1 MSDFLVSF
9 DQLGRGVRINFP
21 PQRIVSLVPSITEL
35 LYDLGIGREIVGKTK
50 FCCYPAVGLEY
61 SSIVGGTKNYSISKI
76 KQLEPDLIIAN
87 KEENV
92 ESTINE
98 LKELFPTW
106 VSDVATTSDAIEL
119 IKSIGEITNRT
130 QKAYS
135 LSEAVIKGLDEI
147 RGTFLGKVA
156 YLIWNDPIMVA
167 GQNTFINSVLNHLGF
182 ENVIDQNR
190 YPEISAQEL
199 SAIDPEYI
207 LLSSEPFP
215 FKQKHADNFRAT
227 FPNAKVVLV
236 NGEMFSWYGSRMLKF
251 ESYFKTLTIN

>member
-1 MSDFLVSF
+1 MLVSC
-9 DQLGRGVRINFP
+9 DQLGREVLINFP

-35 LYDLGIGREIVGKTK
+35 LYDLGLGKEIVGKTK
-50 FCCYPAVGLEY
+50 FCCYPAVGLEC

-76 KQLEPDLIIAN
+76 KQLAPDLIIAN

-106 VSDVATTSDAIEL
+106 VSDVATTSEAIEL
-119 IKSIGEITNRT
+119 IKSIGKITNRSHT
-130 QKAYS
+130 AYS

-147 RGTFLGKVA
+147 GGTFSGKIA

-190 YPEISAQEL
+190 YPEISFQEL
-199 SAIDPEYI
+199 LALDPEHI
-207 LLSSEPFP
+207 FLSSEPFP
-215 FKQKHADNFRAT
+215 FKQKHLDYFRSC
-227 FPNAKVVLV
+227 FPNANTVLV
-236 NGEMFSWYGSRMLKF
+236 NGEMFSWYGSRMLKL
-251 ESYFKTLTIN
+251 ESYFKGLEIS